1 MLEFL
6 DMRIKSLKLQD
17 HPVLGDLELDF
28 TVGDRVADNIIIAGE
43 NGCGKTT
50 LLKVISDFFEIL
62 GDPKSWSPTDRKG
75 KFHDVL
81 IGKSP
86 IRLCSYNIEVE
97 LSDLWETPELVSLL
111 ESSQVGVS
119 MDSNLSEAE
128 QNRRMALESCSI
140 SIKDDR
146 ILFNEQDLS
155 ENEKDKHEINAQD
168 TERMSILWNIKT
180 LLIKSDFDIKTKAVE
195 NLSSSNKQSLYPNSS
210 DAQAIKELFIT
221 LAVADGIKLM
231 KSIKEETDKNIT
243 LETFHKKNEPT
254 LNIFTEVFNRMDLD
268 KDFKEI
274 RQNYSSWDVVFTSKH
289 LKDAEILLE
298 NLSSGEKQ
306 IIFKG
311 VYFLREFAKHQDPN
325 NKTNPTIACLI
336 DEPEISM
343 HPGWQKKILNFYK
356 GLVSNADKK
365 QTSQIFMATHSPFI
379 IHEANLKTDK
389 VIVLKKD
396 DTGKIIVDKNPLF
409 ERCDGER
416 FIEAAFNI
424 DNFRK
429 TNKPLVI
436 TEGKTDKKILETA
449 WEKLYLNVEMPFE
462 ILDAGTHP
470 NAKNRDG
477 GAKELNEQLRYICN
491 FPPHHKI
498 IGMFDNDGAGNDQFN
513 GLQTGNDGWKILTPK
528 ISNLEETLVYKKHP
542 KNEVYAIL
550 LPIPSHREI
559 YKKPNT
565 QLSDY
570 LCIEHYFNDSVLNT
584 NSLQGP
590 TQVTGTSIFQIGD
603 EDKKCQSPQT

>member
-1 MLEFL
+1 VVEFL
-6 DMRIKSLKLQD
+6 GVRIKSLKLKD
-17 HPVLGDLELDF
+17 HRVLGDLELDF

-274 RQNYSSWDVVFTSKH
+274 RQNYSSWDVVFT
-289 LKDAEILLE
+289 
-298 NLSSGEKQ
+298 
-306 IIFKG
+306 
-311 VYFLREFAKHQDPN
+311 
-325 NKTNPTIACLI
+325 
-336 DEPEISM
+336 
-343 HPGWQKKILNFYK
+343 
-356 GLVSNADKK
+356 
-365 QTSQIFMATHSPFI
+365 
-379 IHEANLKTDK
+379 
-389 VIVLKKD
+389 
-396 DTGKIIVDKNPLF
+396 
-409 ERCDGER
+409 
-416 FIEAAFNI
+416 
-424 DNFRK
+424 
-429 TNKPLVI
+429 
-436 TEGKTDKKILETA
+436 
-449 WEKLYLNVEMPFE
+449 
-462 ILDAGTHP
+462 
-470 NAKNRDG
+470 
-477 GAKELNEQLRYICN
+477 
-491 FPPHHKI
+491 
-498 IGMFDNDGAGNDQFN
+498 
-513 GLQTGNDGWKILTPK
+513 
-528 ISNLEETLVYKKHP
+528 
-542 KNEVYAIL
+542 
-550 LPIPSHREI
+550 
-559 YKKPNT
+559 
-565 QLSDY
+565 
-570 LCIEHYFNDSVLNT
+570 
-584 NSLQGP
+584 
-590 TQVTGTSIFQIGD
+590 
-603 EDKKCQSPQT
+603 